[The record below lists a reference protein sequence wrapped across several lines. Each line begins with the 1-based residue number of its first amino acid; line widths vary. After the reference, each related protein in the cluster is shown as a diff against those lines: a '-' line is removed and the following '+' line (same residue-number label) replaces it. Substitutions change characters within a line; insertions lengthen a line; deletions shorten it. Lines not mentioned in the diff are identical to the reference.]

1 MKETEINLES
11 IKSLELMKHQPTFN
25 EVMEVSLK
33 GVSQD
38 ADIVSGMYSFKDSE
52 NII

>member
-25 EVMEVSLK
+25 EVMDRNYEYVLY
-33 GVSQD
+33 
-38 ADIVSGMYSFKDSE
+38 IY
-52 NII
+52 I